1 MIILKVT
8 KNQSFILSLEDT
20 FFEKTQ
26 GGRGCQL
33 DPSAAVFGLNEWFD
47 EKTIFFFQ
55 DSNGFLRLSVIHWI
69 YFQLYIYGLK
79 ELQNYILYI
88 IYEWSLFCSLRIYI
102 SLHFLLI
109 LSKKTFFF
117 VFCVFHLISFELEVI
132 FINFL

>member
-55 DSNGFLRLSVIHWI
+55 DSNGFLRLSVIH
-69 YFQLYIYGLK
+69 
-79 ELQNYILYI
+79 
-88 IYEWSLFCSLRIYI
+88 
-102 SLHFLLI
+102 
-109 LSKKTFFF
+109 
-117 VFCVFHLISFELEVI
+117 
-132 FINFL
+132 